1 MAENFFGITDIGK
14 VRKNNEDTFIAEPVC
29 KGQLIAACVIDGV
42 GGYSGGELAAR
53 LAREAIIDHLN
64 IISNDIINI
73 MKSAL
78 SFANE
83 KIYKEKQLSKQNEQM
98 ACVVTLALADVNNN
112 KFYYAHVGDT
122 RLYLL
127 RDKTLVKVTRDHSIV
142 GFLEESGRLSEEAA
156 MNHPKRNEINKA
168 LGFEAQIGVKND
180 FIETGESPFLPGD
193 TILLCS
199 DGLSDM
205 IGSSEITSILNTDN
219 SLAAK
224 SKALIDAAN
233 DAGGTDNITVVLVHN
248 NKSPLQQIATKPAAA
263 LKKNEGEKSEAD
275 VTGKTGFAKKN
286 FDKDIRSSNK
296 SNKLVPVLFIFCI
309 LFLSG
314 FLWLLLKGSA
324 IKEDQKEEVQL
335 TVLRKERNE
344 GEQKLLNNINDTLN
358 NNVVN
363 LRISGGHP
371 IVISDSINIRKDSL
385 LIIGN
390 GATLFRDSAYTGPAL
405 ILSPQCSYILLDSI
419 IIENFDVAILVHNKS
434 LHLKNVQFKNCRVPV
449 QYKFLFP
456 LNTFI
461 TGHLDS
467 LNFKID
473 SSKYNSAKR

>member
-248 NKSPLQQIATKPAAA
+248 NKFPLQQIATKPAAA
-263 LKKNEGEKSEAD
+263 LKKNEGEKSEED
-275 VTGKTGFAKKN
+275 VKEKAGFAKKIL
-286 FDKDIRSSNK
+286 DKHKRSSNK
-296 SNKLVPVLFIFCI
+296 SNKLVPVLVFFCI
-309 LFLSG
+309 LFLFG
-314 FLWLLLKGSA
+314 FLWLLLKGTST
-324 IKEDQKEEVQL
+324 IKEEQKEKVQSAGFRN
-335 TVLRKERNE
+335 TRNE
-344 GEQKLLNNINDTLN
+344 GEQRLLNNINDTLN

-434 LHLKNVQFKNCRVPV
+434 LHLKNVQFKNCRVP
-449 QYKFLFP
+449 
-456 LNTFI
+456 
-461 TGHLDS
+461 
-467 LNFKID
+467 
-473 SSKYNSAKR
+473 